1 MKERYS
7 VATKVAT
14 NKLLHY
20 YSSNTSFTPFVFCPY
35 EISKKNNYRSSY
47 CYRLRHLIRYLK
59 DAKYDPGSSACLKGK
74 NNYSKS
80 DWQALSF
87 DR

>member
-1 MKERYS
+1 MLENSFLFFQHLCLKGQTMVFISKINIRYFS
-7 VATKVAT
+7 
-14 NKLLHY
+14 
-20 YSSNTSFTPFVFCPY
+20 Y
-35 EISKKNNYRSSY
+35 EISKKSNYRSNY
-47 CYRLRHLIRYLK
+47 RYRLRHLMRYLK

-87 DR
+87 DQ